1 MLDEPTNHLDL
12 ESITAFNK
20 ALINFPGTF
29 IFTSH
34 DHHFTQTV
42 ANRII
47 EITTG
52 GMIDR
57 LKSLDEYLTD
67 PFIKQVREEM
77 YQGVFV

>member
-1 MLDEPTNHLDL
+1 
-12 ESITAFNK
+12 
-20 ALINFPGTF
+20 LINFPGTV

-47 EITTG
+47 EITPG

-57 LKSLDEYLTD
+57 LKTLDEYLTD

-77 YQGVFV
+77 YQGVLV